1 MVGEPVTWG
10 DTIPRMSRHR
20 LRTSALSAALLL
32 AAGWSASPATALTPP
47 SAVSPTDAVMAGL
60 LDARTTV
67 GFGSRF
73 AGQVV
78 DVESGEQVW
87 ARDPGWALRPAS
99 TAKLVTA
106 ANALTVLG
114 PTYRV
119 TTAVRRG
126 TSWGQVVLVGGGDP
140 SLSSADLR
148 VLARTTVA
156 TLSAHR
162 VSRVKLWFDDSLF
175 AAPTRARGWLAD
187 DVPTDVRAVRALV
200 VDEHH
205 AADTSLDAARVFAA
219 DLTRAGIG
227 VTAVGRGR
235 APFDAAPIA
244 TVRGD
249 RLDVMV
255 TQMLQTSDNDHAEA
269 LHRLVA
275 LAVGRPATW
284 TGAALAQ
291 RSVAAEQGVVLGAT
305 QLYDG
310 SGLSRSDRLTARQ
323 LVTLVTGA
331 LAPLSPS
338 APVARALP
346 IAGLTGTLRASFGR
360 FTTAPS
366 RGAAGV
372 VHAKTGTLDQ
382 AVTLAGWTTGA
393 DGRLKAFAFVV
404 NDAGDSLTLKRR
416 VDNLAATV
424 TGCY

>member
-1 MVGEPVTWG
+1 MDGESVTLG
-10 DTIPRMSRHR
+10 DTMTRMRIHR
-20 LRTSALSAALLL
+20 LRTSALACALVL
-32 AAGWSASPATALTPP
+32 ATGWSASPAAAVSLAP
-47 SAVSPTDAVMAGL
+47 VSPTDAVMAGL
-60 LDARTTV
+60 LDARTTPAA
-67 GFGSRF
+67 FGTRF

-106 ANALTVLG
+106 ANALAVLG

-140 SLSSADLR
+140 SLSSADLA

-156 TLSAHR
+156 ALRAHR
-162 VSRVKLWFDDSLF
+162 VSRAKLWFDDSLF
-175 AAPTRARGWLAD
+175 AAPTRARGWQAD

-205 AADTSLDAARVFAA
+205 AADTSLDAARVLAA
-219 DLTRAGIG
+219 QLTRAGIA

-235 APFDAAPIA
+235 APVGARTLA

-255 TQMLQTSDNDHAEA
+255 GQMLMTSDNDHAEA

-275 LAVGRPATW
+275 LAVGQRASW
-284 TGAALAQ
+284 SGAALAQ

-310 SGLSRSDRLTARQ
+310 SGLSRSDRLTPRQ
-323 LVTLVTGA
+323 LVTLVSGA
-331 LAPLSPS
+331 LDPLSPS
-338 APVARALP
+338 AAVATALPVA
-346 IAGLTGTLRASFGR
+346 GVSGTLRASLGR
-360 FTTAPS
+360 FATAPS
-366 RGAAGV
+366 RCAAGV